1 MTVLE
6 SAAGAARARI
16 IAADMREERG
26 IELLLG
32 HVLERAACRLGG
44 SRFLDRLLLGG
55 LFGGLHVDLNL
66 HEHAHEGLADLVEQL
81 LEHVEGLA
89 LVFLLGLLLSI
100 AAQVDALTKGLKRG
114 NVLAP
119 QLVEN
124 LKEKGAGKT
133 REGLVTDH
141 LLLLDVLGLG
151 LLEKRLEQVVVREL
165 VVRI

>member
-66 HEHAHEGLADLVEQL
+66 HEHARIWSSSCSNMLKASRLYSC
-81 LEHVEGLA
+81 
-89 LVFLLGLLLSI
+89 LGCF
-100 AAQVDALTKGLKRG
+100 
-114 NVLAP
+114 
-119 QLVEN
+119 
-124 LKEKGAGKT
+124 
-133 REGLVTDH
+133 
-141 LLLLDVLGLG
+141 
-151 LLEKRLEQVVVREL
+151 
-165 VVRI
+165 